1 MVEDIRIHGMGGQ
14 GVVASSEIIAHAAS
28 FEGKFCRAFPMYGSA
43 RRGAPVLA
51 FAQIGSEAEA
61 TRSMIYNPKY
71 LLVLDPSMLELEGTT
86 EGLREDGT
94 VIVNSPSSIKDVK
107 RSLPRGIKKIGVID
121 ATGIASRII
130 GRPIPNCPMLGAFV
144 KITGLLRLQSILK
157 AIDKRF
163 PGNIAEVN
171 KEAAR
176 VGFEQVEQGDGSD

>member
-14 GVVASSEIIAHAAS
+14 GVVACSEIIAHAAS

-43 RRGAPVLA
+43 RRGTPVLA
-51 FAQIGSEAEA
+51 FAQIGSESEA

-71 LLVLDPSMLELEGTT
+71 LLILDSSMLEHEETIK
-86 EGLREDGT
+86 GLREDGT
-94 VIVNSPSSIKDVK
+94 VIVNTPSSIEDTRKL
-107 RSLPRGIKKIGVID
+107 LPKGINRIGVID

-130 GRPIPNCPMLGAFV
+130 GRPIPNCVMLGAFV
-144 KITGLLRLQSILK
+144 RITGLLRLQSILK

-163 PGNIAEVN
+163 PREIAEAN

-176 VGFEQVEQGDGSD
+176 VGFEQVEQGD